1 MPSKRKPPI
10 PVSGVVYG
18 EIIYWGTC
26 ISALLVLYGTIKSF
40 LETSPVVSV
49 NYLLEAVLSG
59 QSVESL
65 WLSSELAQVPNSSVY
80 LMNWNSGES
89 LTVIGIAMGV
99 LSVIPAIFFSS
110 VYLWRS
116 NNHIFAVVALISGM
130 FTLIAPSGLIFIA
143 VV

>member
-1 MPSKRKPPI
+1 MPTKRKPPI

-26 ISALLVLYGTIKSF
+26 ISAILVLAGTIRSF
-40 LETSPVVSV
+40 LETKSAISV
-49 NYLLEAVLSG
+49 NYLLDAVLMG
-59 QSVESL
+59 KSVEVI
-65 WLSSELAQVPNSSVY
+65 WHSSQIQRIPNFSVY
-80 LMNWNSGES
+80 LSTWTSGES

-116 NNHIFAVVALISGM
+116 NNHIFAVVALVSGVL
-130 FTLIAPSGLIFIA
+130 TLIAPTGLISP
-143 VV
+143 

>member
-26 ISALLVLYGTIKSF
+26 ISALLVLYGTILSF
-40 LETSPVVSV
+40 LETDSAVSV
-49 NYLLEAVLSG
+49 NYLLDAVLSG
-59 QSVESL
+59 KNVETI
-65 WLSSELAQVPNSSVY
+65 WASSKIRVVPDVSVY
-80 LMNWNSGES
+80 LATWSSGES
-89 LTVIGIAMGV
+89 LTVIGIATGV

-116 NNHIFAVVALISGM
+116 NNHIFAIVALVSGVL
-130 FTLIAPSGLIFIA
+130 TLIAPTGLISP
-143 VV
+143 

>member
-26 ISALLVLYGTIKSF
+26 VSALLVLYGTILSF
-40 LETSPVVSV
+40 LETDSAVSV
-49 NYLLEAVLSG
+49 NYLLDAVLSG
-59 QSVESL
+59 KNVETI
-65 WLSSELAQVPNSSVY
+65 WASSKIQVVPDVSVY
-80 LMNWNSGES
+80 LATWNSGES
-89 LTVIGIAMGV
+89 LTVIGIATGV

-116 NNHIFAVVALISGM
+116 NNHIFAIVALVSGVL
-130 FTLIAPSGLIFIA
+130 TLIAPTGLISP
-143 VV
+143 

>member
-59 QSVESL
+59 QSVESI
-65 WLSSELAQVPNSSVY
+65 WLSSELAQVPNSLVY
-80 LMNWNSGES
+80 LVNWNSGES

-116 NNHIFAVVALISGM
+116 NNHIFAVVALISGI
-130 FTLIAPSGLIFIA
+130 FTLIAPTGLISP
-143 VV
+143 

>member
-26 ISALLVLYGTIKSF
+26 ISALLVLYGTILSF
-40 LETSPVVSV
+40 LETDSAVSV
-49 NYLLEAVLSG
+49 NYLLDAVLSG
-59 QSVESL
+59 KNVETI
-65 WLSSELAQVPNSSVY
+65 WGSSKIQVVPDVSVY
-80 LMNWNSGES
+80 LATWNSGES
-89 LTVIGIAMGV
+89 LTVIGIATGV

-116 NNHIFAVVALISGM
+116 NNHIFAIVALVSGVL
-130 FTLIAPSGLIFIA
+130 TLIAPTGLISP
-143 VV
+143 

>member
-40 LETSPVVSV
+40 LETSSFVSV
-49 NYLLEAVLSG
+49 HYLLEAVLSG
-59 QSVESL
+59 RNVESI
-65 WLSSELAQVPNSSVY
+65 WLSSELRQVPNSSVY
-80 LMNWNSGES
+80 LMNWTSGES
-89 LTVIGIAMGV
+89 MTVIGIAMGV

-116 NNHIFAVVALISGM
+116 NNHIFAVVALISGI
-130 FTLIAPSGLIFIA
+130 FTLIAPSGLISP
-143 VV
+143 

>member
-26 ISALLVLYGTIKSF
+26 VSALLVLYGTILSF
-40 LETSPVVSV
+40 LETDSAVSV
-49 NYLLEAVLSG
+49 NYLLDAVLSG
-59 QSVESL
+59 KNVETI
-65 WLSSELAQVPNSSVY
+65 WGSSKIQVVPDVSVY
-80 LMNWNSGES
+80 LATWNSGES
-89 LTVIGIAMGV
+89 LTVIGIATGV

-116 NNHIFAVVALISGM
+116 NNHIFAIVALVSGVL
-130 FTLIAPSGLIFIA
+130 TLIAPTGLISP
-143 VV
+143 